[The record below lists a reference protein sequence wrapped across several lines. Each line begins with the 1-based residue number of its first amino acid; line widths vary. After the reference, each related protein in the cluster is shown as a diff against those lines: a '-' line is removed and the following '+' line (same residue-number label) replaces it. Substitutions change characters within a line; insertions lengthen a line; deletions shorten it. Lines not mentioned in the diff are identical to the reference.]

1 MLASSLAAIFRS
13 CSELDAPIRVSG
25 ITGSSRA
32 WAVLRYS
39 REFHRPLV
47 VLCPDDDSCQELADD
62 LLALARIVPQEEP
75 GGGSPEVVLLPHHEK
90 SLYSAITPSL
100 QTRLQRAGALG
111 RLTELRA
118 APGRSAQSVVF
129 TTLAAA
135 SLRTI
140 PPALLSELAFR
151 LKAGESCGSREAL
164 IARITECGYLRADAA
179 EDPGT
184 FSARG
189 EIIDICMPDGAGET
203 SAIRI
208 ELFDDVV
215 ERIRPYDPASQRTLP
230 SELPGAFVAPC
241 REVLVNRRTSAGLRD
256 RLKSVADEAGIPRSV
271 RDPLVEQ
278 VADGLCPEFS
288 EAWAPFAY
296 EQRASAWSHFPEDSH
311 LLVVDELSCQQGFD
325 RWVGTERENFA
336 ALSENPLES
345 RRIAPPPD
353 LLIDA
358 EGANSAGILSRAR
371 LVLSLMELA
380 ALEDLPEAGDADG
393 AEESGPKTSHRVSVR
408 TNTDLAGGSGRKS
421 LDTLAEKLALWRRQN
436 FRVVACAPTQGQ
448 ADRLSHLLTE
458 RGFAIPCEQS
468 PLSAG
473 FRWPSEGIVLL
484 TEQEILGESGGRRR
498 PSSSARKAAGSPAA
512 DDWAGLQALSDLSP
526 GDTIVHI
533 DHGIGR
539 YQGMVRLALSG
550 APADFLLL
558 EYANKD
564 KLYLP
569 VHRLNVIQK
578 HGAASGSVALDRLGS
593 QQFQKTKDKVRESVR
608 KLAIDLVRLY
618 AERQVRTG
626 FKFSARDAAFEEF
639 EARFPYEETPDQAKA
654 IDVVLDDMQHGRI
667 MDRLVCG
674 DVGYG
679 KTEVAIRAAYR
690 AVLDG
695 KQVAVLV
702 PTTLLAHQ
710 HELSFKT
717 RMAGLPVTIES
728 VSRFKPAAKQ
738 KSIVKSVSEG
748 RVDIIIG
755 THRLLSKDVA
765 FKDLGLLVIDE
776 EHRFG
781 VEHKERLK
789 SLKLNVPVVTL
800 TATPI
805 PRTLHMSLSG
815 LRDISLI
822 RTPPV
827 TRLPIRTFISKR
839 DDTLITR
846 AIEFELSRGG
856 QVFFLHNRVQTIH
869 ETARRISELAPKAK
883 VIVAHGQMEE
893 DELEKSVTAFY
904 EKQANVLVCT
914 SIIESGIDLPSA
926 NTILIDRADALG
938 LAQLYQ
944 IRGRVGRGDQRGYAY
959 LLVPP
964 ESVIS
969 TDARKRLDVIQRF
982 VELGSGFQVASHDL
996 EIRGGG
1002 ELLGP
1007 QQSGNIQA
1015 VGFDLYLE
1023 LLEEAVREI
1032 REEGGPKSSESIKDP
1047 EIKAPFPA
1055 FLSEEYVPD
1064 VHQRLSLYRKLSSCS
1079 DDSQVD
1085 GLEEELRDRFGRPP
1099 DEAINLLWL
1108 IRTKVHLRRLGID
1121 AITVGPEKLVLVPGQ
1136 GSSLDPVRAV
1146 ALLSAHPSRYQ
1157 LTPDSRFVA
1166 RRSVGSMK
1174 DLYFSIQDLLR
1185 DLAPATASR

>member
-1 MLASSLAAIFRS
+1 MLASSLESVLQS
-13 CSELDAPIRVSG
+13 CSELAEPIRVSG
-25 ITGSSRA
+25 VLGTAQA
-32 WAVLRYS
+32 WALLRYS
-39 REFHRPLV
+39 RHFQKSVV
-47 VLCPDDDSCQELADD
+47 VLCPDDDSCQELAED
-62 LLALARIVPQEEP
+62 LGSLSSLVPNDSGLEP
-75 GGGSPEVVLLPHHEK
+75 ELLVFPSFEK
-90 SLYSAITPSL
+90 GLYSAITPSIR
-100 QTRLQRAGALG
+100 TRLQRAGVLA
-111 RLTELRA
+111 RLA
-118 APGRSAQSVVF
+118 ANRGSAPARRPVMVL
-129 TTLAAA
+129 TTLQAAA
-135 SLRTI
+135 LRTVPREI
-140 PPALLSELAFR
+140 WSHYSFQLT
-151 LKAGESCGSREAL
+151 AGENCGSRELL
-164 IARITECGYLRADAA
+164 IDRLLQAGYLRADTA
-179 EDPGT
+179 EDAGT

-189 EIIDICMPDGAGET
+189 EIVDVCLPDSFEDHP
-203 SAIRI
+203 SIRI
-208 ELFDDVV
+208 ELFDDIV
-215 ERIRPYDPASQRTLP
+215 ERVRPFDPDSQRTG
-230 SELPGAFVAPC
+230 SQELSSVFISPC
-241 REVLVNRRTSAGLRD
+241 REVLINRETVGRVRE
-256 RLKSVADEAGIPRSV
+256 RLKAHADETGIPRSV
-271 RDPLVEQ
+271 RDPVVEQ
-278 VADGLCPEFS
+278 TSSGLHPEFS
-288 EAWAPFAY
+288 ESWSPFAY
-296 EQRASAWSHFPEDSH
+296 ETSASLWDHLPSDAA
-311 LLVVDELSCQQGFD
+311 LLVVDELSCQQSFDQWREEERAGFD
-325 RWVGTERENFA
+325 AIAG
-336 ALSENPLES
+336 NPLDV
-345 RRIAPPPD
+345 RRIVPPPA
-353 LLIDA
+353 LLHDA
-358 EGANSAGILSRAR
+358 SAMQVQRILSRAK

-380 ALEDLPEAGDADG
+380 DLSETPEAGQEPEPEA
-393 AEESGPKTSHRVSVR
+393 AASTRHRVVVKL
-408 TNTDLAGGSGRKS
+408 NTDLASAASRS
-421 LDTLAEKLALWRRQN
+421 LDALEEKVLLWRRQN
-436 FRVVACAPTQGQ
+436 FRVLACAPTQGQ
-448 ADRLSHLLTE
+448 AERLAHLLHE
-458 RGFAIPCEQS
+458 RGLSIPCAS
-468 PLSAG
+468 SSLSSG
-473 FRWPSEGIVLL
+473 FRWPAERLVIL
-484 TEQEILGESGGRRR
+484 TELEILGETGRRR
-498 PSSSARKAAGSPAA
+498 ARAGRKATSTSSS

-539 YQGMVRLALSG
+539 YQGMVRLELSG

-558 EYANKD
+558 EYAGKD

-569 VHRLNVIQK
+569 VHRLTLIQK
-578 HGAASGSVALDRLGS
+578 HGAADGSVHLDKLGS
-593 QQFQKTKDKVRESVR
+593 QQFQKTKEKVKESVR

-618 AERQVRTG
+618 AERKIRTG
-626 FKFSARDAAFEEF
+626 FRFSGRDQALEEF

-654 IDVVLDDMQHGRI
+654 IDATLEDMRQGRI

-710 HELSFKT
+710 HEQSFKS
-717 RMAGLPVTIES
+717 RMNGLPVTIES
-728 VSRFKPAAKQ
+728 ISRFKSAAKQ
-738 KSIVKSVSEG
+738 KATLKALGDG

-755 THRLLSKDVA
+755 THRLLSKDVS
-765 FKDLGLLVIDE
+765 FKDLGLLIIDE

-789 SLKLNVPVVTL
+789 ALKLNVPVLTL

-827 TRLPIRTFISKR
+827 SRLPIRTFISKR
-839 DDTLITR
+839 EDALVTK

-856 QVFFLHNRVQTIH
+856 QVFFLHNRVQSIHQTATRIH
-869 ETARRISELAPKAK
+869 ELVPRAK
-883 VIVAHGQMEE
+883 ITVAHGQMEE
-893 DELEKSVTAFY
+893 GELEKAITEFY
-904 EKQANVLVCT
+904 EKRSNVLVCT

-926 NTILIDRADALG
+926 NTILIDRADAFG

-969 TDARKRLDVIQRF
+969 SDAKKRLDVIQRF

-1023 LLEEAVREI
+1023 LLEEAVQELRAEGAEQK
-1032 REEGGPKSSESIKDP
+1032 EERSKDP

-1055 FLSEEYVPD
+1055 FLSEDYVPD

-1079 DDSQVD
+1079 DDHQVD
-1085 GLEEELRDRFGRPP
+1085 ALEEELRDRFGRLP
-1099 DEAINLLWL
+1099 EAAINLLWL

-1121 AITVGPEKLVLVPGQ
+1121 AITVGKEKLVLVPGE
-1136 GSSLDPVRAV
+1136 GSSLDPVRAI
-1146 ALLSAHPSRYQ
+1146 ALVSAHPSRYQ

-1166 RRSVGSMK
+1166 SRIVRSMK
-1174 DLYFSIQDLLR
+1174 ELYFSIQELLR
-1185 DLAPATASR
+1185 DLSPTARGR

>member
-1 MLASSLAAIFRS
+1 MLASSLESVLQS
-13 CSELDAPIRVSG
+13 CSELAEPVRVSG
-25 ITGSSRA
+25 VLGSAQA
-32 WAVLRYS
+32 WTLLRYTRRFGRS
-39 REFHRPLV
+39 AV
-47 VLCPDDDSCQELADD
+47 ILCPDDESCQELAGD
-62 LLALARIVPQEEP
+62 LAALAL
-75 GGGSPEVVLLPHHEK
+75 LLPDDSSPQPEILAFPAYEK
-90 SLYSAITPSL
+90 GLYSAITPSIR
-100 QTRLQRAGALG
+100 TRLQRAGVLG
-111 RLTELRA
+111 RLASHR
-118 APGRSAQSVVF
+118 QSGSKNPILVV
-129 TTLAAA
+129 TTLQAAA
-135 SLRTI
+135 LRTA
-140 PPALLSELAFR
+140 PTTLWDQHSFR
-151 LKAGESCGSREAL
+151 LTAGESCGSRESVIDRL
-164 IARITECGYLRADAA
+164 LQGGYLRADTV

-189 EIIDICMPDGAGET
+189 EIIDLYLPEEFEGHP
-203 SAIRI
+203 AIRI
-208 ELFDDVV
+208 ELFDDLV
-215 ERIRPYDPASQRTLP
+215 ERIRPFDPETQRTSTP
-230 SELPGAFVAPC
+230 ELASIFVSPC
-241 REVLVNRRTSAGLRD
+241 REVLVNRSTVPRLREK
-256 RLKSVADEAGIPRSV
+256 LKVHADEAGIPRSV
-271 RDPLVEQ
+271 RDPILEQ
-278 VADGLCPEFS
+278 TIDGIHPEFS
-288 EAWAPFAY
+288 ESWAPFAY
-296 EQRASAWSHFPEDSH
+296 ETTASLWSHAPAQCD
-311 LLVVDELSCQQGFD
+311 LLVVDELSCQQSFD
-325 RWVGTERENFA
+325 LWRQNERSDHIA
-336 ALSENPLES
+336 SSEHPLEV
-345 RRIAPPPD
+345 RRILPSPE
-353 LLIDA
+353 LLND
-358 EGANSAGILSRAR
+358 ESASRVSEILKNAR
-371 LVLSLMELA
+371 LVLALMELA
-380 ALEDLPEAGDADG
+380 DLAEIPEAGEDDRA
-393 AEESGPKTSHRVSVR
+393 APESASSKHRVSTR
-408 TNTDLAGGSGRKS
+408 LNTDLSGTAQRS
-421 LDTLAEKLALWRRQN
+421 LDALEEKVRLWRRQN
-436 FRVVACAPTQGQ
+436 FRVLACAPTQGQ
-448 ADRLSHLLTE
+448 ADRLSHLLQE
-458 RGFAIPCEQS
+458 RGLEIPCS
-468 PLSAG
+468 PSSLGSG
-473 FRWPSEGIVLL
+473 FRWPSERLVVL
-484 TEQEILGESGGRRR
+484 TEPEILGESGRRR
-498 PSSSARKAAGSPAA
+498 ARGVRTSSASRSS
-512 DDWAGLQALSDLSP
+512 DDWAGLQALSDLSL

-550 APADFLLL
+550 APSDFLLL

-569 VHRLNVIQK
+569 VHRLNLIQK
-578 HGAASGSVALDRLGS
+578 HGAADGSVSLDKLGS
-593 QQFQKTKDKVRESVR
+593 QQFQKTKEKVKDSVR

-618 AERQVRTG
+618 AERKVRTG
-626 FKFSARDAAFEEF
+626 FRFSGRDQALEEF

-654 IDVVLDDMQHGRI
+654 IDATLEDMREGRI

-710 HELSFKT
+710 HEQSFKS
-717 RMAGLPVTIES
+717 RMGGMPVTIES
-728 VSRFKPAAKQ
+728 ISRFKPASRQ
-738 KSIVKSVSEG
+738 KAILRSTAEG
-748 RVDIIIG
+748 KVDIIVG

-789 SLKLNVPVVTL
+789 TLKLNVPVLTL

-827 TRLPIRTFISKR
+827 SRLPIRTFISKR
-839 DDTLITR
+839 EDALITK

-856 QVFFLHNRVQTIH
+856 QVFFMHNRVQSIH
-869 ETARRISELAPKAK
+869 QTARHIKELVPRAN
-883 VIVAHGQMEE
+883 ITVAHGQMEE
-893 DELEKSVTAFY
+893 GELEKAITEFY
-904 EKQANVLVCT
+904 EKRTNVLVCT

-926 NTILIDRADALG
+926 NTILIDRADAFG

-969 TDARKRLDVIQRF
+969 SDAKKRLDVIQRF

-1023 LLEEAVREI
+1023 LLEEAVQEVRA
-1032 REEGGPKSSESIKDP
+1032 EGPSDKPSQSKDP

-1055 FLSEEYVPD
+1055 FLSEDYVPD

-1079 DDSQVD
+1079 DDHQVD
-1085 GLEEELRDRFGRPP
+1085 SLEEELRDRFGRLPS
-1099 DEAINLLWL
+1099 EAVSLLWL
-1108 IRTKVHLRRLGID
+1108 MRTKVHLRRLGID
-1121 AITVGPEKLVLVPGQ
+1121 AITVGKEKLVLVPGQ
-1136 GSSLDPVRAV
+1136 GSSLDPVRAI
-1146 ALLSAHPSRYQ
+1146 ALVSAHPSRYQ

-1166 RRSVGSMK
+1166 SRAIGSMK
-1174 DLYFSIQDLLR
+1174 ELYFSIQELLR
-1185 DLAPATASR
+1185 DLAPSPRGR